1 MSLHFFAGNPSLG
14 IVNYMVNLSLLWTVS
29 LSIAVHWGVAWTLGR
44 RARRRVAAATA
55 AAAGPQQQEMIEM
68 VK

>member
-1 MSLHFFAGNPSLG
+1 MFLHLFAGNSSLG
-14 IVNYMVNLSLLWTVS
+14 IVNYMVNLSLLWTAS

-44 RARRRVAAATA
+44 RARRRARRRVVA
-55 AAAGPQQQEMIEM
+55 AAAGPQQHMIEM

>member
-1 MSLHFFAGNPSLG
+1 
-14 IVNYMVNLSLLWTVS
+14 MVNLSLLWTAS

-44 RARRRVAAATA
+44 RARRRARRRVAA
-55 AAAGPQQQEMIEM
+55 AAAGPQQHMIEM